1 MPASDDHATHRRFL
15 QVLQG
20 EHLTCLKVGCN
31 GPMDVEDVT
40 PTKARVK
47 TYAARCTR
55 CQVIES
61 IAGREQTIPPWDV
74 GSITMMAE
82 AHLLHDQPACPF
94 DNTPITFTSLPN
106 PRRKARYR
114 LSCAYCGRET
124 EMDWPPPE
132 AKM

>member
-1 MPASDDHATHRRFL
+1 MSPASDREQHHRFL
-15 QVLQG
+15 QALQG
-20 EHLTCLKVGCN
+20 EHLTCRHSGCH
-31 GPMDVEDVT
+31 GPMDVTDMT
-40 PTKARVK
+40 MPNAKVK
-47 TYAARCTR
+47 TFEAMCTR
-55 CQVIES
+55 CHRQETIVGS
-61 IAGREQTIPPWDV
+61 EQTAPPWDV

-82 AHLLHDQPACPF
+82 THLLHDQPACPF

-106 PRRKARYR
+106 PRRRARYR

>member
-1 MPASDDHATHRRFL
+1 MTADHDRDTHRRFL
-15 QVLQG
+15 QALQR
-20 EHLTCLKVGCN
+20 ERLTCPTPGC
-31 GPMDVEDVT
+31 GGFMHVT
-40 PTKARVK
+40 DMTMPKARVK
-47 TYAARCTR
+47 AFEALCTR
-55 CQVIES
+55 CHVTEQ
-61 IAGREQTIPPWDV
+61 IAGSDQMSPPWDV

-82 AHLLHDQPACPF
+82 THLLHDQPVCPY
-94 DNTPITFTSLPN
+94 DDTPITFTSLPN